1 MSFYHRKKNVS
12 ARLIFA
18 PLLACAF
25 LSFATPS
32 GVQSAS
38 GDPASPAGSEEDL
51 AKQLSNPVAS
61 LISVPLQFN
70 YDRGIGPGR
79 DGDKYFVN
87 VQPVIPISLSHD
99 WNLISRTIVPIV
111 NQNHIFPGAG
121 SQTGLGDIL
130 QSLFLSP
137 AKPVGGV
144 ILGLGP
150 AFLLP
155 TGTDRLLSARKF
167 GLGPTG
173 VGLMQQGPWTLGLL
187 FNHIWS
193 VAGQESRPHVSNTFL
208 QPFLAYTTK
217 NAWTFT
223 VNTES
228 TYDWRGEQWS
238 VPLNF
243 LIAKLTKIGNQPVQF
258 QLGPRYWAE
267 SPDSGPHGWGM
278 RFNVVFLFP
287 K

>member
-1 MSFYHRKKNVS
+1 MTSRDWKQNRRASSIAAVALTWAFFS
-12 ARLIFA
+12 
-18 PLLACAF
+18 LALPAG
-25 LSFATPS
+25 A
-32 GVQSAS
+32 QSAS
-38 GDPASPAGSEEDL
+38 ADPAPPAGSEEDL

-70 YDRGIGPGR
+70 YDRGIGPGH

-87 VQPVIPISLSHD
+87 VQPVIPFSLSQD
-99 WNLISRTIVPIV
+99 WNLISRTIVPII

-130 QSLFLSP
+130 QSLFFSP

-144 ILGLGP
+144 ILGVGP

-173 VGLMQQGPWTLGLL
+173 VGLMQEGPWTFGML

-217 NAWTFT
+217 DGWTFT
-223 VNTES
+223 LNTET
-228 TYDWRGEQWS
+228 TYDWRSEDWS

-243 LIAKLTKIGNQPVQF
+243 LLAKLTKIGGQPVQF
-258 QLGPRYWAE
+258 QAGPRYWAE
-267 SPDSGPHGWGM
+267 SPRSGPHGWGV
-278 RFNVVFLFP
+278 RFNVILLFP